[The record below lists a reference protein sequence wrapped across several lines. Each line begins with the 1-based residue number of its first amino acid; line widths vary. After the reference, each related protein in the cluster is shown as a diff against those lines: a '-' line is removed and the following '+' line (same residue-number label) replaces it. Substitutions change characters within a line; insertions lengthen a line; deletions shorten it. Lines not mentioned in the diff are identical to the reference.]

1 LGGKYCEVAAVR
13 FNIRLAKAL
22 TTHTKK
28 VYFLRLAS
36 PKLDVSDLSRDEEAV
51 SRCEIALEQR
61 DNETPEGALEIMRPL
76 WRGVGTRPDTQGLQP
91 ETAADV
97 FFCTGTLTGW
107 IGSRQQIKNAQETA
121 RNLITESITYYE
133 AHNLR
138 REAAEARSELAYCY
152 WREGQVNE
160 ARIMLHEAL
169 ERLPPAG
176 LKRARALLK
185 LTDVEHSAA
194 RYYDALRLLTDNRAV
209 FASVRNLNVKGSYH
223 NELAITWRTIGSAE
237 KQPDYFQRAL
247 TEYKAAEYQFKLA
260 KNHIYRASVKNNEAV
275 VLTKLARFKEAH
287 KHLDQAR
294 EIVVRFK
301 HRTLTAQ
308 FDGTRAELLITEG
321 RFKDAEAVARRAA
334 KQLEKAGHRC
344 WFADALILQAIAL
357 ARLEKQTRAHVT
369 LQRAIEV
376 AHEADALN
384 KAGLATLTMIEEIDR
399 LSPDTL
405 QAAYQQA
412 REWLA
417 DSQSREV
424 LSRLSAAAGKLAAS
438 LRRELTRDEAVEI
451 LLTKPYDIDQ
461 KLLEYEHDLIKQALA
476 QSDGKVTH
484 AAKLVG
490 KTYQGLAHMIK
501 TKHPDL
507 LKKRTPIRRRQP
519 RNIRQSKHR

>member
-1 LGGKYCEVAAVR
+1 MR

-22 TTHTKK
+22 TTHPKK
-28 VYFLRLAS
+28 VNLLKLAS
-36 PKLDVSDLSRDEEAV
+36 PRLDTSHLSRDEEAL

-61 DNETPEGALEIMRPL
+61 DNENPQGALEIIRPL
-76 WRGVGTRPDTQGLQP
+76 WSGVGTRPNTEGLKP
-91 ETAADV
+91 ETAAYV

-107 IGSRQQIKNAQETA
+107 IGSRHQIRDAQETA

-133 AHNLR
+133 SNHLK
-138 REAAEARSELAYCY
+138 REAAEAQSELAYCY

-169 ERLPPAG
+169 ERLAPTG

-185 LTDVEHSAA
+185 LVDVEHSAA
-194 RYYDALRLLTDNRAV
+194 RHYDALKLLTDNSAV
-209 FASVRNLNVKGSYH
+209 FTSIRNLPLPVKASYH
-223 NELAITWRTIGSAE
+223 NELAITWRTIGTAE
-237 KQPDYFQRAL
+237 NQSDYFQRAL
-247 TEYKAAEYQFKLA
+247 TEYKAAEHLLKLA
-260 KNHIYRASVKNNEAV
+260 KNHVYRASIKNNEAV
-275 VLTKLARFKEAH
+275 VLTKLGRFKEAH

-294 EIVVRFK
+294 EITVRFK

-308 FDGTRAELLITEG
+308 FDGTRAELLIAEG
-321 RFKDAEAVARRAA
+321 RFRDAEAVARRAA
-334 KQLEKAGHRC
+334 SALEKAGHRC
-344 WFADALILQAIAL
+344 WLADALILQATAL
-357 ARLEKQTRAHVT
+357 ARLGKQARAHVT

-384 KAGLATLTMIEEIDR
+384 QAGLAALTLIEEVNG

-412 REWLA
+412 RGWLA
-417 DSQSREV
+417 DSQSLEV

-438 LRRELTRDEAVEI
+438 VRRELSRDEAVDL
-451 LLTKPYDIDQ
+451 LLTKPYDIDK
-461 KLLEYEHDLIKQALA
+461 KLLEYEHDLIKQALI
-476 QSDGKVTH
+476 QSDGKVSH

-490 KTYQGLAHMIK
+490 KSYQGLAKMIE

-507 LKKRTPIRRRQP
+507 MPARTPVRRRP
-519 RNIRQSKHR
+519 HRKNRRSKRR